1 MATPEPLRLPDEA
14 LHIARLVAAEF
25 DRHREHVRRE
35 FAAEAAAKIRE
46 LKMTTTGGDGRV
58 TVFNRA
64 VEACARVVERLAE
77 QRPGGDVT
85 P

>member
-1 MATPEPLRLPDEA
+1 MTTPEPLRLPDEA

-58 TVFNRA
+58 AVFNRA